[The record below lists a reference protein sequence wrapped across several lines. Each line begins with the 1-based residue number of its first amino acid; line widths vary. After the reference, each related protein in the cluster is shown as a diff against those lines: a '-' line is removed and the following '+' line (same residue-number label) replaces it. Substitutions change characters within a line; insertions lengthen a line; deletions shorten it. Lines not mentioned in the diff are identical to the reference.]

1 MKITINEH
9 DDNKRETVSINTGHI
24 AAKRKFKIAG
34 TILLIAGAV
43 ACIVGF
49 INIISS
55 TRNGEFPNLFFLLMI
70 GFPLLAIGL
79 SLLMFG
85 FRREFTKYVK
95 DEVMPLV
102 EVDARR
108 LSRAVREGGETKKC
122 ECGEVN
128 DPVSKF
134 CKNCGKPLSKKCPDC
149 GNDNDPAA
157 QYCSNCGRRF

>member
-1 MKITINEH
+1 MSDKMEKNE
-9 DDNKRETVSINTGHI
+9 NQVPVE
-24 AAKRKFKIAG
+24 
-34 TILLIAGAV
+34 
-43 ACIVGF
+43 
-49 INIISS
+49 
-55 TRNGEFPNLFFLLMI
+55 EF
-70 GFPLLAIGL
+70 
-79 SLLMFG
+79 
-85 FRREFTKYVK
+85 V
-95 DEVMPLV
+95 EVMPLV

-149 GNDNDPAA
+149 GNDNDPTA